1 MPSPDRSGF
10 IKFVRHLPDQII
22 ESEKFL
28 KDVPYQKLR
37 GDIQNIVHLG
47 MGGSAIVGD
56 MLKAYLKNQLNIPLE
71 VHRNY
76 GVPAYVNQN
85 TLCIACSYSG
95 NTEETLSATRAALE
109 RRAKIL
115 VIASGGKLQELAGEN
130 GLPFIQIPAGFP
142 PRQALGYMFFPL
154 LSSLQKLG
162 LFTMPEKEISD
173 TVKIL
178 KQLRRENDPDKS
190 LGHCLTSQIARKLY
204 HKIPLIYTA
213 AELLAP
219 VTVRWRNQF
228 NENAKILSFS
238 NVFPELN
245 HNEIMGWEAPP
256 ALLEPFCVVLL
267 RDRDESSR
275 NKLRLEV
282 TRKIMQDK
290 NVPIF
295 DVFTEGDPPLA
306 RLFSMIYLGDWIS
319 YHLAL
324 LYRKDPYVIKSIE
337 FLKQKLSEIKDS

>member
-28 KDVPYQKLR
+28 RTVSFQNIR
-37 GDIQNIVHLG
+37 GDIQNILHLG

-56 MLKAYLKNQLNIPLE
+56 LLRTYLQNQLQVPLE

-76 GVPAYVNQN
+76 GLPTYVNNN
-85 TLCIACSYSG
+85 TLCVACSYSG
-95 NTEETLSATRAALE
+95 DTEETLSATREALK
-109 RRAKIL
+109 RKANIL
-115 VIASGGKLQELAGEN
+115 AIASGGELQKLAEEHH
-130 GLPFIQIPAGFP
+130 LPFIQIPAGFP

-154 LSSLQKLG
+154 IQAFKNLG
-162 LFTMPEKEISD
+162 LITLPEGEISE

-178 KQLRRENDPDKS
+178 KQLRQENDPDRS
-190 LGHCLTSQIARKLY
+190 LGRCITSQIARKLY
-204 HKIPLIYTA
+204 LKIPLIYTA

-228 NENAKILSFS
+228 NENSKILSFS

-245 HNEIMGWEAPP
+245 HNEIMGWEAKPE
-256 ALLEPFCVVLL
+256 LLQPFCIVLL
-267 RDRDESSR
+267 RDREESPR
-275 NKLRLEV
+275 NKLRLEI

-295 DVFTEGDPPLA
+295 DVFSEGESRLA

-324 LYRKDPYVIKSIE
+324 LYKKDPYVIKSIE
-337 FLKQKLSEIKDS
+337 FLKEKLSETKNS